1 MKNTPQVINARSPN
15 FFQIDA
21 TDYSST
27 EEDLPM
33 EEQEALEEDNQ
44 KENVS
49 DELVILLHALA
60 RISSPQTLKI

>member
-1 MKNTPQVINARSPN
+1 MKNNPQVINARSPK

-27 EEDLPM
+27 EEDPPI

-49 DELVILLHALA
+49 DEPVISLHALA
-60 RISSPQTLKI
+60 GIR